1 VRPATRIGDRTSG
14 LLTRSGRWAVAKF
27 RDLLK
32 ELLVQEF
39 DRTAD
44 EVDALIEKHRDIVG
58 NGVSGGRA
66 ALNDT
71 ARAIVAKEDGQG

>member
-1 VRPATRIGDRTSG
+1 M
-14 LLTRSGRWAVAKF
+14 AKF

-32 ELLVQEF
+32 ALLIKEF
-39 DRTAD
+39 DKTVE

-58 NGVSGGRA
+58 HGVSGGGA

-71 ARAIVAKEDGQG
+71 AMAIVAKEDGQS

>member
-1 VRPATRIGDRTSG
+1 
-14 LLTRSGRWAVAKF
+14 VAKF

-32 ELLVQEF
+32 TILVEKF

-44 EVDALIEKHRDIVG
+44 EVDALIERHKDIVG
-58 NGVSGGRA
+58 YGVSGGRA

-71 ARAIVAKEDGQG
+71 ARAIIAKEDGEG

>member
-1 VRPATRIGDRTSG
+1 V
-14 LLTRSGRWAVAKF
+14 VKF

-32 ELLVQEF
+32 TLLVEEF

-44 EVDALIEKHRDIVG
+44 EVDALIIKHKDIVG
-58 NGVSGGRA
+58 FGVSGGRA

-71 ARAIVAKEDGQG
+71 ARAIVAKEDGLS